1 MTKLVSLSEEVY
13 EELNRIREREGK
25 SFSEVIRELLRY
37 RYLDI
42 KGLVRLIEKVGP
54 IDVEESDKR
63 VWESIPRRAEEA
75 WRSA

>member
-1 MTKLVSLSEEVY
+1 MTKLISLAEDVY

-42 KGLVRLIEKVGP
+42 RGLLELEVAGYREGGFG
-54 IDVEESDKR
+54 
-63 VWESIPRRAEEA
+63 
-75 WRSA
+75 WRSSVV

>member
-1 MTKLVSLSEEVY
+1 MVSLSEDVY
-13 EELNRIREREGK
+13 EELNRIREMEGK

-42 KGLVRLIEKVGP
+42 RGLMKLIEKIGP
-54 IDVEESDKR
+54 IKIEEADRK

>member
-1 MTKLVSLSEEVY
+1 MTKLVSLSEDVY
-13 EELNRIREREGK
+13 EELNKIREREGK

-42 KGLVRLIEKVGP
+42 GGLVKLIEKIGP
-54 IDVEESDKR
+54 IKIEEADKR
-63 VWESIPRRAEEA
+63 VWESIPRRAGEA